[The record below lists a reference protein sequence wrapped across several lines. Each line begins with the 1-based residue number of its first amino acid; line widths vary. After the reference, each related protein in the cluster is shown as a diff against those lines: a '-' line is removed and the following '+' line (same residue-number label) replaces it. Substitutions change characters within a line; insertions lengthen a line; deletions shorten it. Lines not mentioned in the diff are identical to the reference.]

1 MVVLI
6 QMAARRTSG
15 WLFVRQTD
23 GKACRICSGSFSAEQ
38 FRECICR
45 RGDLNP
51 KRKKLFGEHQ
61 QIVVTRDQKPGS
73 GCNGCMDEFVVIR
86 NATAAFLPRG
96 NLDPMSDQAQVEQE
110 FFAIFHADVP
120 VEFRSP
126 YPAFEFGKSFLAE
139 HRPVVR
145 DDMPCQLRRS
155 AFPVSKAL
163 IHTLVSMTIIR
174 GIDQLSSA
182 RSSSSFSCVSPSRS
196 TVSVV
201 SDIVCSRRLA

>member
-6 QMAARRTSG
+6 QMAARWTFG

-23 GKACRICSGSFSAEQ
+23 GKVCRICSGSFSAEQ

-61 QIVVTRDQKPGS
+61 QI
-73 GCNGCMDEFVVIR
+73 
-86 NATAAFLPRG
+86 
-96 NLDPMSDQAQVEQE
+96 EQE
-110 FFAIFHADVP
+110 FPAIFHADVP

-139 HRPVVR
+139 YRPVVR

-196 TVSVV
+196 TVSAV
-201 SDIVCSRRLA
+201 SDIVSSRRLA